1 MHYNPNPSCLCFNL
15 GSRLISRK
23 IFPYILGETAEKEF
37 FKLRDRY
44 ARTKRNLRS
53 KDKYGTAAKAL
64 YTAKL
69 KMEEFKYFQWLEE
82 FIMPRQ
88 VKVMSLAQ
96 MMMLMKVMKATANL
110 LTLMR
115 KRCSNK
121 FLM

>member
-1 MHYNPNPSCLCFNL
+1 MHCNPNSSCFCFNL
-15 GSRLISRK
+15 GSQLISRK

-53 KDKYGTAAKAL
+53 KDKYGTS
-64 YTAKL
+64 AKL

>member
-15 GSRLISRK
+15 GSRLISRN

-82 FIMPRQ
+82 FIIPRQ
-88 VKVMSLAQ
+88 VKL
-96 MMMLMKVMKATANL
+96 MLL
-110 LTLMR
+110 R
-115 KRCSNK
+115 
-121 FLM
+121 

>member
-69 KMEEFKYFQWLEE
+69 KMEEFKYFQWPEE
-82 FIMPRQ
+82 FIIPRQ
-88 VKVMSLAQ
+88 VKL
-96 MMMLMKVMKATANL
+96 MLL
-110 LTLMR
+110 R
-115 KRCSNK
+115 
-121 FLM
+121 